1 MMLKFLIVSLQ
12 IHRDHY
18 ASQRSDV
25 SAPAVRKFSDR
36 SKPFPTCDKNLRVIT
51 GFEYFF
57 MILSSFSMMTRMQR
71 GMLVEMLSRTGCP
84 ESSEIGHHVFVE
96 SSILRSSSQL
106 LRLFLAVCLGM
117 CGMCFCSVLPRFGA
131 TVRRARS
138 EGRKTNEL
146 CYLFA
151 VNIWWCREEIQR
163 SETSANITASDV
175 QIDGRTH
182 RGRTLLGPAS
192 RSPDE

>member
-57 MILSSFSMMTRMQR
+57 CNIEF
-71 GMLVEMLSRTGCP
+71 
-84 ESSEIGHHVFVE
+84 
-96 SSILRSSSQL
+96 
-106 LRLFLAVCLGM
+106 LFDDDSDAARNAGRDAV
-117 CGMCFCSVLPRFGA
+117 SNRLPRELGNW
-131 TVRRARS
+131 TSCVRR
-138 EGRKTNEL
+138 EL
-146 CYLFA
+146 
-151 VNIWWCREEIQR
+151 N
-163 SETSANITASDV
+163 TSLVVSTPSFVFGCLPRHVRACV
-175 QIDGRTH
+175 
-182 RGRTLLGPAS
+182 
-192 RSPDE
+192 